1 MTTALPPSEQ
11 LVEWVDETGS
21 VLGIVT
27 RARMRA
33 ENLRHRAVYV
43 VVRTVE
49 DRIVVHRR
57 ADWKDV
63 WGGFWDLAFGGVMN
77 VGEPWAA
84 GARREL
90 AEEAGIETVD
100 VYDLGTFSYEDT
112 AVSLLGRAFLVTT
125 DAATRPHD
133 GEVVE
138 IGHVPRAGLRA
149 WAAAR
154 PVCPDSL
161 VCVLPLVAA
170 WQPST

>member
-1 MTTALPPSEQ
+1 MTAPSEQ
-11 LVEWVDETGS
+11 LVEWVDDAGN

-27 RARMRA
+27 RRRMRT
-33 ENLRHRAVYV
+33 ENLRHRSVYV
-43 VVRTVE
+43 VVCTSD

-57 ADWKDV
+57 AEWKDV

-90 AEEAGIETVD
+90 AEEAGIEAVHLQELGAFA
-100 VYDLGTFSYEDT
+100 YDDAAVSVLGTAY
-112 AVSLLGRAFLVTT
+112 LTT
-125 DAATRPHD
+125 SNSVPDPQD

-138 IGHVPRAGLRA
+138 VTTVPRAELAA
-149 WAAAR
+149 WAAER

-161 VCVLPLVAA
+161 TRVLPLVVA
-170 WQPST
+170 WHG